1 MSCVL
6 VLFGAIIVIVG
17 DDMKE
22 IERYQPD
29 FNVGLQKEQ
38 VQKRFEEHLNNYD
51 DQPKT
56 KSIKQIIASNFFT
69 YFNFLNICLGA
80 AVFSASLF
88 SGQFFQGIKNC
99 LFMGVIII
107 NSIISIIEEVISKK
121 IIDQLSLL
129 SETKVR
135 IIRDG
140 KVLERGI
147 DELVLDDIVELKSG
161 NQVVCDAIIKHG
173 EVEVNESFITGETDP
188 VTKQEGDMIL
198 SGSFIVSGEVRAQVE
213 HIGKDNYVST
223 ISAGAKYIKKAN
235 SIIMD
240 SFEKLLRIIS
250 LFIIPI
256 GIIMYFSQLNATNFN
271 VTESIFATV
280 AALIGMIPEGLVLL
294 TSSVMAVSVIRLSRF
309 KVLVQQ
315 LHSIETLA
323 RVDVICLDK
332 TGTLTEGRMTL
343 KEMLLAGKNTENNI
357 SEIMKAITYHSID
370 ENATIKAL
378 REEYAKENDWHLV
391 RSIPF
396 SSHRKFS
403 AYEFEEHGCFY
414 LGAPEILFSNN
425 KKVQEKVLEY
435 QNDYRVLVLASSKDL
450 SKKPGKLELLAY
462 FLIEDVI
469 RKEAKDTLEYFQNQ
483 GVTVKIISGDN
494 VNTVL
499 SIASKCG
506 LTHVSGVD
514 VSSFSDEELH
524 ETILDYDVYGRV
536 APRQKKL
543 IVEYLQE
550 MGHTVAMTG
559 DGVNDVLAL
568 KTSDCGIALASGS
581 ESARNVSQLV
591 LLDSNF
597 DSLPKVVAE
606 GRRTINNI
614 ERSSSL
620 LLVKTIYTVL
630 LILFSIGI
638 STKYFFVP
646 IQLTLITGFTIG
658 IPSFLLALEPNHNLV
673 TGNFLLKI
681 VSKALPVS
689 LTVVLNII
697 LITAFKE
704 TFHLSYALSSTLSVF
719 LTATT
724 GFIFLYRMCK
734 PFNFFRT
741 FLYMFL
747 LFGFIYC
754 AIFQY
759 DFFNISEITSETFL
773 IFIVL
778 YICSMYIFDKLNR
791 LSIYLF
797 HKLDVSIQ

>member
-1 MSCVL
+1 
-6 VLFGAIIVIVG
+6 
-17 DDMKE
+17 MKE
-22 IERYQPD
+22 VTRYNPTEEM
-29 FNVGLQKEQ
+29 GLTKDQ
-38 VQKRFEEHLNNYD
+38 VRKRFEDNLVNFD

-80 AVFSASLF
+80 AVFSAGIF
-88 SGQFFQGIKNC
+88 SGQLFQGMKNC
-99 LFMGVIII
+99 LFMGVIIV

-121 IIDQLSLL
+121 IIDKLSIL
-129 SETKVR
+129 SESKVVV
-135 IIRDG
+135 IRDG
-140 KVLERGI
+140 QKEEKSI
-147 DELVLDDIVELKSG
+147 EEIVLDDVIELRSG
-161 NQVVCDAIIKHG
+161 HQVVCDAVILSG
-173 EVEVNESFITGETDP
+173 EVEVNESFITGESD
-188 VTKQEGDMIL
+188 VIVKKSGSMIL
-198 SGSFIVSGEVRAQVE
+198 SGSFIVSGIVKARVE

-223 ISAGAKYIKKAN
+223 ISAGAKYVKKAN
-235 SIIMD
+235 SVIMD

-271 VTESIFATV
+271 VTEAIFATV

-294 TSSVMAVSVIRLSRF
+294 TSSVMAVSVIRLSRY

-315 LHSIETLA
+315 LHSMETLA

-332 TGTLTEGRMTL
+332 TGTLTEGKMAL
-343 KEMLLAGKNTENNI
+343 KEVVSSKKSNKEELDEILNAI
-357 SEIMKAITYHSID
+357 SSYSSDDNSTMKAIKATYQNESNWTGTDFI
-370 ENATIKAL
+370 A
-378 REEYAKENDWHLV
+378 
-391 RSIPF
+391 F
-396 SSHRKFS
+396 SSSRKFS
-403 AYEFEEHGCFY
+403 AFSFSEHGSFY
-414 LGAPEILFSNN
+414 LGAPEILFPDN
-425 KKVQEKVLEY
+425 KKVLDSVTSY
-435 QNDYRVLVLASSKDL
+435 QQDYRVLVLGKTNEAL
-450 SKKPGKLELLAY
+450 SKKPPKLEYLGYL
-462 FLIEDVI
+462 LIEDVI
-469 RKEAKDTLEYFQNQ
+469 RPEAKDTLEYFKNQ

-494 VNTVL
+494 VDTVL
-499 SIASKCG
+499 SIAKRVG
-506 LTHVSGVD
+506 LSEVTGKD
-514 VSSFSDEELH
+514 VSLLNDEEL
-524 ETILDYDVYGRV
+524 EDILNDYDVYGRV
-536 APRQKKL
+536 SPRQKQL
-543 IVEYLQE
+543 IIQYLQK

-568 KTSDCGIALASGS
+568 KMSDCGIALASGS

-630 LILFSIGI
+630 LILFSII
-638 STKYFFVP
+638 VSTKYFFVP

-658 IPSFLLALEPNHNLV
+658 IPSFILALEPNHDLV

-681 VSKALPVS
+681 VSKSLPVA
-689 LTVVLNII
+689 LTVVFNII
-697 LITAFKE
+697 LITAFRE
-704 TFHLSYALSSTLSVF
+704 TFNLSYALSSTLSVF

-724 GFIFLYRMCK
+724 GFIFLYRICK
-734 PFNFFRT
+734 PFNFLRVLLFI
-741 FLYMFL
+741 FL

-754 AIFQY
+754 SIFQY
-759 DFFNISEITSETFL
+759 DFFNISEITNETFL

-791 LSIYLF
+791 LSKYLF
-797 HKLDVSIQ
+797 HKLDSSIV

>member
-1 MSCVL
+1 
-6 VLFGAIIVIVG
+6 
-17 DDMKE
+17 MKE
-22 IERYQPD
+22 IIRFNPD
-29 FNVGLQKEQ
+29 EKLGLTKEQ
-38 VQKRFEEHLNNYD
+38 VEQRFLEHLNNYD

-56 KSIKQIIASNFFT
+56 KTVKQIVASNFFT

-80 AVFSASLF
+80 AVFGASLF
-88 SGQFFQGIKNC
+88 GGQFFQGIKNC

-107 NSIISIIEEVISKK
+107 NSIISIIEEIISKK
-121 IIDQLSLL
+121 IIDRLSLL
-129 SETKVR
+129 SETKVQV
-135 IIRDG
+135 IRDG
-140 KVLERGI
+140 EIQEKGI
-147 DELVLDDIVELKSG
+147 EELVLDDIVLFKSG
-161 NQVVCDAIIKHG
+161 NQVVSDVIVING
-173 EVEVNESFITGETDP
+173 EVEVNESFITGESDP
-188 VTKQEGDMIL
+188 VTKVKGDLIL
-198 SGSFIVSGEVRAQVE
+198 SGSFIVSGSVTARVE
-213 HIGKDNYVST
+213 HVGKDNYVST
-223 ISAGAKYIKKAN
+223 ISAGAKYMKKAN
-235 SIIMD
+235 SVIMD
-240 SFEKLLRIIS
+240 SFERLLQIIS
-250 LFIIPI
+250 FFIIPI

-294 TSSVMAVSVIRLSRF
+294 TSSVMAVRVIRLSKY

-332 TGTLTEGRMTL
+332 TGTLTEGRMAL
-343 KEMLLAGKNTENNI
+343 KEVIPAQKQKMKDITL
-357 SEIMKAITYHSID
+357 IMNAITSNTSD
-370 ENATIKAL
+370 ENATMLAL
-378 REEYAKENDWHLV
+378 KDYYSLESDWK
-391 RSIPF
+391 STKIIPF
-396 SSHRKFS
+396 SSARKFS
-403 AYEFEEHGCFY
+403 GMSFSQHGNYY
-414 LGAPEILFSNN
+414 LGAPDILFPND
-425 KKVQEKVLEY
+425 KKILSFVKKYQE
-435 QNDYRVLVLASSKDL
+435 NYRVIALASSDKLD
-450 SKKPGKLELLAY
+450 KKIDTLEIMAY

-469 RKEAKDTLEYFQNQ
+469 RPEAKDTLNYFRNQ
-483 GVTVKIISGDN
+483 GVDVKIISGDN
-494 VNTVL
+494 VDTVL
-499 SIASKCG
+499 HIAQECG
-506 LTHVSGVD
+506 LSYATGVD
-514 VSSFSDEELH
+514 VSAFSDDELYDAVC
-524 ETILDYDVYGRV
+524 DYDVYGRV

-543 IVEYLQE
+543 IVEYLQS

-630 LILFSIGI
+630 LILFSIGV

-658 IPSFLLALEPNHNLV
+658 IPSFILALEPNHDLV
-673 TGNFLLKI
+673 KGNFLLKI

-689 LTVVLNII
+689 LTVVFNII

-724 GFIFLYRMCK
+724 GFIFLYRICK
-734 PFNFFRT
+734 PFNFLRT
-741 FLYMFL
+741 VLFLFL
-747 LFGFIYC
+747 LFGFAYC

-759 DFFNISEITSETFL
+759 EFFNISEITKETAL

-778 YICSMYIFDKLNR
+778 YICSMYIFDKLNH
-791 LSIYLF
+791 LSKYLF
-797 HKLDVSIQ
+797 HKLDETIE